1 MEFTKEQID
10 AYKAKHGEIYLVE
23 IEGGKSCIL
32 RTPTRKDLSYMTA
45 ISDPIKMNET
55 AIANLWVDG
64 DEDIKTDDSLFF
76 AVMSKIE
83 TLFKF
88 KEATI
93 KKL

>member
-1 MEFTKEQID
+1 MEFTREQIE
-10 AYKAKHGEIYLVE
+10 AYKAKHGEIYLIEV
-23 IEGGKSCIL
+23 EGGKSCIL

-64 DEDIKTDDSLFF
+64 DEEIKTDDSLFF
-76 AVMSKIE
+76 AVMSKME

>member
-1 MEFTKEQID
+1 MEFTREQIE
-10 AYKAKHGEIYLVE
+10 AYKAKHGEIYLIEV
-23 IEGGKSCIL
+23 EGGKSCIL

-45 ISDPIKMNET
+45 ISDPIKMNEI

-64 DEDIKTDDSLFF
+64 DEEIKTDDSLFF
-76 AVMSKIE
+76 AVMSKME
-83 TLFKF
+83 NLFKF

>member
-1 MEFTKEQID
+1 MEFTREQIE
-10 AYKAKHGEIYLVE
+10 AYKAKHGEIYLIEV
-23 IEGGKSCIL
+23 EGGKSCIL

-45 ISDPIKMNET
+45 IADPIKMNET

-64 DEDIKTDDSLFF
+64 DEEVKTDDSLFF
-76 AVMSKIE
+76 AVMSKME